1 MIEIPPPLLDAFAKW
16 LANPVAAG
24 FQALAPPAF
33 VLSVNS
39 WRRGRKQRKAPSF
52 ALRTIPMWWKGGYE
66 GNRGGAGDG
75 LPAEPPI
82 SRAVLQSMRRSV
94 QALFPDEAVE
104 RIALTRVAFWNAG
117 LETIRAADNPSA
129 NPIRLEPAPS
139 GRILSSWI
147 VSRTG
152 KENHFDFR
160 GDSTEVEI
168 LFDHVD
174 HKEGMVLTVIHTGG
188 ALTVRGKVIGVRKMR
203 LLSIEGEGR
212 RLSTWIALGWIWT
225 AGSAALTLLD
235 WLFEARME
243 FASYIHTLVLLI
255 AISWFPLLWRIIR
268 RRVPFRLDSFE
279 DDSPSSWDLPEAYW
293 YQFSLQR

>member
-1 MIEIPPPLLDAFAKW
+1 
-16 LANPVAAG
+16 
-24 FQALAPPAF
+24 
-33 VLSVNS
+33 
-39 WRRGRKQRKAPSF
+39 
-52 ALRTIPMWWKGGYE
+52 
-66 GNRGGAGDG
+66 
-75 LPAEPPI
+75 
-82 SRAVLQSMRRSV
+82 MRRSV